1 MSSVAAPS
9 IVPMSTES
17 SEVRSVSAFF
27 ARAATLTLFSA
38 ICSGVQPFLRRVS
51 HPFFAPSEVPVFIA
65 SVFWGGAAGV
75 RALPSMSGADGVRAL
90 PSGANSA
97 AMASAMT
104 AARAG
109 SSGMREGR
117 SASNFSAASG
127 VGSSSRALTA
137 SAALEVSFAKA
148 AKIALS
154 PPRGGSV
161 LPMPELPLRSM
172 SLMRAL
178 IRFKVFLSS
187 SCQPVYSYQARVEKT
202 ICIAG
207 SLMRR

>member
-75 RALPSMSGADGVRAL
+75 RALPSGE
-90 PSGANSA
+90 NSA

-117 SASNFSAASG
+117 SASNFSVASG